1 MNTTGPLTGG
11 DATLTGAFE
20 GQSSSQ
26 ALARLLSSISRDGQ
40 PTTPEQPP
48 PSADSTPSQK
58 ALLYTKLNPTHLLRP
73 WLGSTSGVCLGLSL
87 RFRGCP
93 PLPGY
98 LQISKEDQELPW
110 VPTGPSRQISV
121 NQSSC
126 PDSELCTICSH
137 LSHCSFLHKVSS
149 PLTS

>member
-1 MNTTGPLTGG
+1 MPSSQGPLKGSLPPNLWPG
-11 DATLTGAFE
+11 FY
-20 GQSSSQ
+20 Q
-26 ALARLLSSISRDGQ
+26 AYLVMDIPPPLKK
-40 PTTPEQPP
+40 PP

-73 WLGSTSGVCLGLSL
+73 RLGSTRGVCLGLSL
-87 RFRGCP
+87 RLRGCP

-110 VPTGPSRQISV
+110 VPTSPSHQISV

-126 PDSELCTICSH
+126 PGSELCTICSH
-137 LSHCSFLHKVSS
+137 LSHCPFLHKVSS